1 MKTLFLAS
9 AFLASSI
16 PGETVSELLERK
28 TLARIA
34 VFDGQ
39 LDGILGVAAVDL
51 TTGHEFSYHGD
62 TVFPQASSIKIP
74 IMLQMF
80 KAASSGVLSLDETVT
95 LQPSE
100 YAGGSGR
107 LQEQLKRGPA
117 TAAIRQIITAMIEES
132 DNTATNWCIRR
143 VGMASVNRTL
153 DELGLLQTRLRR
165 IMMDQAAATRDEENV
180 STPREMARL
189 VSLLYQHKLADTAST
204 MDMLALMKLAKADF
218 RAVIPA
224 DVEVA
229 AKPGELTGVR
239 CETGVVFLKGRPF
252 ALSVM
257 STYLAGEKS
266 PVQAVARIVFDHFD
280 RLARGNRYGNLGV
293 R

>member
-1 MKTLFLAS
+1 MKALFLVTILLS
-9 AFLASSI
+9 AL

-34 VFDGQ
+34 AFDQQ
-39 LDGILGVAAVDL
+39 LDGILGVTAIDL

-62 TVFPQASSIKIP
+62 AVFPQASSIKIP

-80 KAASSGVLSLDETVT
+80 KAASAGALSLDETVT
-95 LQPSE
+95 LQPNE
-100 YAGGSGR
+100 YAGGSGV

-117 TAAIRQIITAMIEES
+117 QATIRQIITAMMEES
-132 DNTATNWCIRR
+132 DNTATNWCIRK
-143 VGMASVNRTL
+143 VGMATVNRTL

-180 STPREMARL
+180 SSPREMARL
-189 VSLLYQHKLADTAST
+189 AMLLYQHKLAGTAET
-204 MDMLALMKLAKADF
+204 MDMLAIMKLVKAGF
-218 RAVIPA
+218 RQAIPA
-224 DVEVA
+224 AVEVA

-239 CETGVVFLKGRPF
+239 CETGIVYLKGRPF
-252 ALSVM
+252 VLSVM
-257 STYLAGEKS
+257 SAYLAKEES
-266 PVQAVARIVFDHFD
+266 PVPAVTRIVFDHFD

>member
-1 MKTLFLAS
+1 MKALFLVTILVA
-9 AFLASSI
+9 AL

-28 TLARIA
+28 TLARIVA
-34 VFDGQ
+34 FDQQ
-39 LDGILGVAAVDL
+39 LDGILGVMAIDL

-80 KAASSGVLSLDETVT
+80 KAASAGALNLEETVT
-95 LQPSE
+95 LQPNE
-100 YAGGSGR
+100 YAGGSGV

-117 TAAIRQIITAMIEES
+117 KTTIRQIITAMIEES
-132 DNTATNWCIRR
+132 DNTATNWCIRK
-143 VGMASVNRTL
+143 VGMATVNRTL

-189 VSLLYQHKLADTAST
+189 AMLLYQHKLAGTAET
-204 MDMLALMKLAKADF
+204 MDMLAMMKLVKAGF
-218 RAVIPA
+218 REAIPA
-224 DVEVA
+224 SVEVA
-229 AKPGELTGVR
+229 SKPGELTGVF
-239 CETGVVFLKGRPF
+239 CETGIVYLNGRPF
-252 ALSVM
+252 VLSVM
-257 STYLAGEKS
+257 STYLAKEAS
-266 PVQAVARIVFDHFD
+266 PVPAVTRIVFDHFD